1 MHPKKTVIVYRDEL
15 LGSSETF
22 IRAQAES
29 LQGFAAFY
37 LGLRRIPGLDIPES
51 RSHILTTN
59 SLLGRVQRDRFK
71 LFGPSASQRRTIA
84 SQNPSLIHAHFGPDA
99 CHAITFARSLHVPLV
114 TTFHGYDITMSD
126 RHMPYLYLRRRELLK
141 KVGSKFLCV
150 SKFVRERAI
159 ARGFPSDKTVVHYTG
174 IDTEFFRPDVAVE
187 RSPIVLFVGRLV
199 PKKGCC
205 YLIQAMASVQAT
217 IPEARLVVVGNGPLR
232 SELESQAKSILNNV
246 EFVGMRDPASVRQW
260 MNRAMIFCNPS
271 LIAPTGDAEGFG
283 MVFAEAQAMGLPVV
297 SFDSGGIPEA
307 VAQGKSGFLVPEKDW
322 KGLADSVSLLLRN
335 PQLWQRFSEAGR
347 ARVSRL
353 FDLRKQASLLE
364 SIYESVL
371 HENDRPAQSC
381 LRLDPTGSIP
391 A

>member
-1 MHPKKTVIVYRDEL
+1 
-15 LGSSETF
+15 
-22 IRAQAES
+22 
-29 LQGFAAFY
+29 
-37 LGLRRIPGLDIPES
+37 
-51 RSHILTTN
+51 
-59 SLLGRVQRDRFK
+59 
-71 LFGPSASQRRTIA
+71 
-84 SQNPSLIHAHFGPDA
+84 
-99 CHAITFARSLHVPLV
+99 
-114 TTFHGYDITMSD
+114 
-126 RHMPYLYLRRRELLK
+126 
-141 KVGSKFLCV
+141 
-150 SKFVRERAI
+150 
-159 ARGFPSDKTVVHYTG
+159 
-174 IDTEFFRPDVAVE
+174 
-187 RSPIVLFVGRLV
+187 
-199 PKKGCC
+199 
-205 YLIQAMASVQAT
+205 MASVQAT